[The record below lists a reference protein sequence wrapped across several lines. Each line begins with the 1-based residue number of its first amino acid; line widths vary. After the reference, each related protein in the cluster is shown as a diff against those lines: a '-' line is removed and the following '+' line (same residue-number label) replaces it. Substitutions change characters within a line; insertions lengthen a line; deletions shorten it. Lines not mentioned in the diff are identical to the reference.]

1 MIYDIFYV
9 SKQKVDADGWQHFR
23 QRFPSAQK
31 IENVK
36 TIDDIKKKTFTKFFW
51 IVWDD
56 QEILEDFN
64 FEYRVDKWDEQYIH
78 TFKTQYKDKEYY
90 RAGVCLFPKKLSISQ
105 KEFNFR
111 FFINKKE
118 IPKIVSKFKFTTYKK
133 YYIDSYEDY
142 LKICKQETQ
151 QLFWR
156 IPNDIEI
163 IDNSI
168 FDLHFDPL
176 DSIYDYDRSINHMFK
191 NGESFDGLMLATK
204 DKVLMEKEFKYRFPI
219 EKKEWNI
226 VASTPKPYDVVFI
239 SYNESNADVN
249 YEKLKLKRPNAK
261 RVHGVKGIH
270 NAHIAAAKL
279 ATTEMFWVVDA
290 DAELVDNFNFEIEYV
305 PHYDAGNK
313 LEQTST
319 VHVWSS
325 QNPINDL
332 VYGYGGVKLLPTTL
346 TLEMNTESV
355 DMTTSISKK
364 FKVVNKISNVTA
376 FNTDEFNTWKS
387 AFRECVKL
395 TSRVI
400 DKDYQIETE
409 DRLRIWCR
417 IGKDRPFGEY
427 ALGGARFGYRYGMK
441 YISNK
446 EKLAMIN
453 DFEWIKEIYLQWE
466 EVFLK
471 WKNKNEG

>member
-9 SKQKVDADGWQHFR
+9 SKQQVNADGWQQFR

-31 IENVK
+31 IDNVK
-36 TIDDIKKKTFTKFFW
+36 TLDDVKKKSFTKFFW
-51 IVWDD
+51 LVWDD
-56 QEILEDFN
+56 LIITEDFA
-64 FEYRVDKWDEQYIH
+64 FDYRVEKWDEEYIH
-78 TFKTQYKDKEYY
+78 VFLNGAVRD
-90 RAGVCLFPKKLSISQ
+90 GVCLFPKSATIIQ
-105 KEFNFR
+105 KEFDHR
-111 FFINKKE
+111 FYFNKKE
-118 IPKIVSKFKFTTYKK
+118 
-133 YYIDSYEDY
+133 
-142 LKICKQETQ
+142 L
-151 QLFWR
+151 
-156 IPNDIEI
+156 
-163 IDNSI
+163 
-168 FDLHFDPL
+168 
-176 DSIYDYDRSINHMFK
+176 
-191 NGESFDGLMLATK
+191 
-204 DKVLMEKEFKYRFPI
+204 
-219 EKKEWNI
+219 NI
-226 VASTPKPYDVVFI
+226 VASNPKPYDVVFI
-239 SYNESNADVN
+239 SYNEINADAN
-249 YEKLKLKRPNAK
+249 YEKLKLKKSDAK

-270 NAHIAAAKL
+270 NAHMAAAKL

-290 DAELVDNFNFEIEYV
+290 DAELVDDFNFEIEYI

-313 LEQTST
+313 MEQTST

-332 VYGYGGVKLLPTTL
+332 VYGYGGVKLLPTKL

-355 DMTTSISKK
+355 DMTTSIGNK
-364 FKVVNKISNVTA
+364 FKVVNKISNITA

-395 TSRVI
+395 TSKVI
-400 DKDYQIETE
+400 DKNYQIETE
-409 DRLRIWCR
+409 DRLRRWCR
-417 IGKDRPFGEY
+417 TGKDRPFGEY

>member
-9 SKQKVDADGWQHFR
+9 SKKEIVDNEWKAFR

-36 TIDDIKKKTFTKFFW
+36 TINDIKKKSFTKFFW
-51 IVWDD
+51 LVWDD
-56 QEILEDFN
+56 QEITEDFN
-64 FEYRVDKWDEQYIH
+64 FEYRVEKWDEKYIH

-90 RAGVCLFPKKLSISQ
+90 RAGVCLVPKSSSISQ
-105 KEFNFR
+105 KEFDFR

-118 IPKIVSKFKFTTYKK
+118 IPTIVSKFKFTTYKK

-151 QLFWR
+151 SLFWR
-156 IPNDIEI
+156 VPSDIEI

-191 NGESFDGLMLATK
+191 NDSFYDGLMLASK

-219 EKKEWNI
+219 ENKEWDI
-226 VASTPKPYDVVFI
+226 VVSTPKPYDVVFI

-249 YEKLKLKRPNAK
+249 YEKLKLKRPDAK

-279 ATTEMFWVVDA
+279 VGTEMFWVVDA
-290 DAELVDNFNFEIEYV
+290 DADLVDDFNFDIQYF
-305 PHYDAGNK
+305 PYYDAGNR
-313 LEQTST
+313 LEQQST
-319 VHVWSS
+319 VHVWFS

-332 VYGYGGVKLLPTTL
+332 VYGYGGVKLLPTKL
-346 TLEMNTESV
+346 TLEMDTASV
-355 DMTTSISKK
+355 DMTTSISEK
-364 FKVVNKISNVTA
+364 FKVVDQISNISV
-376 FNTDEFNTWKS
+376 FNVDEFSTWKS
-387 AFRECVKL
+387 AFRECAKL
-395 TSRVI
+395 ASKII
-400 DKDYQIETE
+400 DNNDNVETD
-409 DRLRIWCR
+409 DRLEIWVTT
-417 IGKDRPFGEY
+417 GKDRMYGDF
-427 ALGGARFGYRYGMK
+427 AIAGATAGKAFAQQHWWNEEQMSK
-441 YISNK
+441 
-446 EKLAMIN
+446 IN
-453 DFEWIKEIYLQWE
+453 DFDW
-466 EVFLK
+466 LK
-471 WKNKNEG
+471 TEFEKCPIALKK